1 MLRSCLY
8 EAAGVLLTRVAKWY
22 TLKAWGMRVAKR
34 SGLRKAKITASLSVA
49 DQIRHPQ
56 GRQVA
61 GRNCT
66 TTCQWIGHQPVC
78 NTHCY

>member
-1 MLRSCLY
+1 MLRSYLY
-8 EAAGVLLTRVAKWY
+8 EAAGVVLTRVAKWS
-22 TLKAWGMRVAKR
+22 TLMRVAKQ

-66 TTCQWIGHQPVC
+66 TICQWIGHQQVC